1 MTNYFIHAYN
11 VVNIKERKN
20 MKTIKINE
28 EELATMTYTDVAY
41 VILKEN
47 GKKMPIQDIFKSV
60 INLMSLPDSYFESK
74 IADFFQL
81 LTTDKRFIMLE
92 KGFWDL
98 SDNHSKQIIIEAEE
112 EEEEITL
119 EDEIEEEN
127 DEMEEINYDDDVVD
141 DDDEEDDLKDLV
153 IIDDSE
159 DPDSM

>member
-20 MKTIKINE
+20 MKKIKINE

-47 GKKMPIQDIFKSV
+47 GKKMPIQDIFESV
-60 INLMSLPDSYFESK
+60 IKLMSLPDSYFESK

-98 SDNHSKQIIIEAEE
+98 SDNHSKQIIIETEE
-112 EEEEITL
+112 EEEEIAP
-119 EDEIEEEN
+119 EEEIEETD